1 MKNLPQHEW
10 YSSFSKHKNA
20 IILDVRTEY
29 EFDEGKI
36 PNAQNID
43 ILNSNEFWDQIK
55 KFDKS
60 NYYFVYC
67 KAGSRSAQACI
78 LMQEL
83 GFKNTFNLEGGFSEW
98 LGAKEI

>member
-43 ILNSNEFWDQIK
+43 ILNSNEFLDQIK

-67 KAGSRSAQACI
+67 KAGMRSAQACAV
-78 LMQEL
+78 MHQL
-83 GFKNTFNLEGGFSEW
+83 GFEYTYNLDGGFSEW
-98 LGAKEI
+98 MGAVEK

>member
-1 MKNLPQHEW
+1 ML
-10 YSSFSKHKNA
+10 
-20 IILDVRTEY
+20 
-29 EFDEGKI
+29 
-36 PNAQNID
+36 
-43 ILNSNEFWDQIK
+43 
-55 KFDKS
+55 FDKS